1 MIKVSATHFRKY
13 LFEYLDK
20 VASGEIV
27 VIQRNS
33 QEVARLIPIEQLN
46 WRDKMKITLEL
57 LVSPEEL
64 MQPLD
69 DMWQEYV

>member
-46 WRDKMKITLEL
+46 WRDKMKITPEL